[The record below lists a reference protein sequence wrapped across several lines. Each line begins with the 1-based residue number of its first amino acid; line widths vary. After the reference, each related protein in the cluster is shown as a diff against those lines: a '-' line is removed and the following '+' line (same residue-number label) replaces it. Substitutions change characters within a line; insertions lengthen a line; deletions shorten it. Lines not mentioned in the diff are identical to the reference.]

1 MTVNALDIH
10 AHAATF
16 RHYAARPAEI
26 RDIFAR
32 ATDKELSRFCAA
44 IAEIADSAADMLE
57 EVEKLQQQ
65 AKED

>member
-1 MTVNALDIH
+1 MTVNASDIH

-16 RHYAARPAEI
+16 RHYAERPAEI

-32 ATDKELSRFCAA
+32 ATDEELSRFWLA